1 MQNKVKIILAWVLAV
16 CFLVCSLAAF
26 LALRGNGISP
36 SIERLNIG
44 AVAFYRGD
52 TVVVPSISQFKS
64 PENTRFGDSL
74 VLRFDL
80 PEYSGSSMTL
90 RFRSVHMAFNVFAGS
105 EKIYTF
111 GHDLASR
118 GKFIG
123 SGFHY
128 VHLPKHASG
137 KPLEIRAFF
146 AIDDSRR
153 AFSEFDLFPAEYAN
167 SDYFA
172 RHVFALVVGAF
183 LTMFGIL
190 ALLVGVATTFYG
202 ISAFRVMMIGLLSNS
217 LGLWT
222 LCHIKLLQ
230 IISFNLTLN
239 SVLEYLSL
247 YFSPL
252 PFCLLLLNMRK
263 GKISAWKWWGVF
275 GFAVIGFVL
284 LLLNTALHFTGVAP
298 FPETLPLFHSYVGV
312 GMVFLIATGSL
323 YSSKMDLSGKI
334 LTLAVAFFACVAA
347 FDLVRYNLC
356 VRYSLENSLLEMTWL
371 PFGALV
377 FVLLLVASY
386 MVYLFHVLEDKAEKD
401 VLSTMAYVDS
411 LTGLFNRAKC
421 QQIFGFLDKS
431 TADFAIVSLD
441 LNGLKMANDR
451 YGHAVGDNLI
461 KAFSAVLKQ
470 AFTGIGTTIRMGG
483 DEFLAIVRNE
493 HVADLP
499 AAIEKMREL
508 QKNCKEELPLPLETA
523 YGIAYRSETNGD
535 ADSVY
540 READR
545 RMYEMKS
552 SMKSKLVRK

>member
-16 CFLVCSLAAF
+16 CFLVCSLTAF
-26 LALRGNGISP
+26 LAVRGNGLSP
-36 SIERLNIG
+36 TIERLNIG
-44 AVAFYRGD
+44 AVALYKGD
-52 TVVVPSISQFKS
+52 TILMPSISQFKS

-74 VLRFDL
+74 VLQFDL
-80 PEYSGSSMTL
+80 PEYPAAPMTL
-90 RFRSVHMAFNVFAGS
+90 RMRSVHMAFNVFTGG
-105 EKIYTF
+105 EQIYSF
-111 GHDLASR
+111 GNDFASR

-123 SGFHY
+123 SGYHY
-128 VHLPKHASG
+128 IHLPKSASG

-190 ALLVGVATTFYG
+190 ALLIGVATTFYG

-222 LCHIKLLQ
+222 LCHMKLLQ
-230 IISFNLTLN
+230 IISINLTLN

-247 YFSPL
+247 YFAPL

-263 GKISAWKWWGVF
+263 GKISAWKWWGIF
-275 GFAVIGFVL
+275 GFVVVGFVL
-284 LLLNTALHFTGVAP
+284 LLVNVALHFTGVLA
-298 FPETLPLFHSYVGV
+298 FPKTLPCFHIYV
-312 GMVFLIATGSL
+312 ATGMIYLIFTGAL
-323 YSSKMDLSGKI
+323 YSSKMDRSGKI
-334 LTLAVAFFACVAA
+334 LTLGVVIFASVAG
-347 FDLVRYNLC
+347 FDLIRYNLC
-356 VRYSLENSLLEMTWL
+356 LTYSLENTPLEMTWL
-371 PFGALV
+371 PLGALI
-377 FVLLLVASY
+377 FVVLLVASY
-386 MVYLFHVLEDKAEKD
+386 LVYLFHILEDKAEKD

-421 QQIFGFLDKS
+421 LQIFGFLDKS
-431 TADFAIVSLD
+431 TADFAIVSVD
-441 LNGLKMANDR
+441 LNGLKMVNDH

-499 AAIEKMREL
+499 AAIEKLQNL
-508 QKNCKEELPLPLETA
+508 QKNCKEELPVPLEAA
-523 YGIAYRSETNGD
+523 YGIAYHSETNGD

-540 READR
+540 RVADK
-545 RMYEMKS
+545 RMYEMKTT
-552 SMKSKLVRK
+552 MKSKLVRK